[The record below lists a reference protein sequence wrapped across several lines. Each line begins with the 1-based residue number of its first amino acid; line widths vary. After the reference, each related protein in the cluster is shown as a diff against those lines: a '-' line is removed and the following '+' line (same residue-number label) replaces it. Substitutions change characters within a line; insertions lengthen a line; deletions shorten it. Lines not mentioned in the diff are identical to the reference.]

1 MTLATL
7 RGVLARLVPRR
18 SDTIVWHA
26 LAEKQPDNAQFVVA
40 TDGVMRW
47 LDRYYVAAGS
57 MTSEG
62 RQATH
67 WHAVLDLPEAKS
79 SK

>member
-7 RGVLARLVPRR
+7 RGVLARLTPRS

-26 LAEKQPDNAQFVVA
+26 LAEEQPDNAQFVVA
-40 TDGVMRW
+40 TDGVTRW
-47 LDRYYVAAGS
+47 LDCYYVAAGS